1 MKKIKI
7 LTLVLAIVLVTMVAF
22 IGIYVPMQNRMENKI
37 KDYSYMMDLKG
48 GRNIIL
54 EVDNGN
60 KTTIKDSEGKEVK
73 ESENLSDDE
82 LKEKGYIKDETPYNS
97 EDSLN
102 TDNYKKSKEIL
113 TKRLKELK
121 VEEYNIKLDEENGNI
136 VLEIPENDNTDSIVS
151 ELTPAGKFEI
161 VDSETKEVLI
171 NNNDLKLV
179 NVMYGSDNS
188 SKSATSTGT
197 VVYLNIEFT
206 KDGAKKLEDITNKYV
221 KVETSGT
228 ETKEDGEQKENTEN
242 TTAEKK
248 VSLLIDDE
256 EMLSTSFEE
265 PIRTGKMQLSI
276 GRASKDNDTLKG
288 YISQA
293 SNMATVLNNG
303 KMPVKYTVH
312 DNKFIQSDITN
323 IELSMVVYVMLVITV
338 VALIFLSIKYRTI
351 GALGTISFIG
361 LASLFLLLIRY
372 TNVNI
377 SIQGILGI
385 ALTLVLNYM
394 FIYKLISK
402 IQNVKLK
409 ELSVSN
415 KIKETYK
422 EFFVRILPIVIAVIV
437 FCFAGWA
444 TISSFG
450 MVMFWG
456 IILIAIYNAIVTN
469 LLFRINNKQ

>member
-7 LTLVLAIVLVTMVAF
+7 LTLVLAIILVTMVAF
-22 IGIYVPMQNRMENKI
+22 IGIYVPVQNRMENNVKG
-37 KDYSYMMDLKG
+37 YSYMMDLKG

-54 EVDNGN
+54 SVDEGK

-73 ESENLSDDE
+73 DADNLSDEE
-82 LKEKGYIKDETPYNS
+82 LNEKGYVKEETPYNN
-97 EDSLN
+97 EEVLN
-102 TDNYKKSKEIL
+102 ADNYKKSKEIL
-113 TKRLKELK
+113 QKRLKELK
-121 VEEYNIKLDEENGNI
+121 IEEYDIKLDEENGNI
-136 VLEIPENDNTDSIVS
+136 VLNIPENDDTDSVIS
-151 ELTPAGKFEI
+151 ELSPAGKFEI

-179 NVMYGSDNS
+179 NVMYGSNNS
-188 SKSATSTGT
+188 GTTSTGT
-197 VVYLNIEFT
+197 TVYLNIEFN

-221 KVETSGT
+221 KSESTSSENENSEGT
-228 ETKEDGEQKENTEN
+228 GS
-242 TTAEKK
+242 TTTEKK
-248 VSLLIDDE
+248 VSLMIDDS

-265 PIRTGKMQLSI
+265 PIKTGKIQLSI
-276 GRASKDNDTLKG
+276 GKASKDNETLKG

-293 SNMATVLNNG
+293 SNMATILNNG

-312 DNKFIQSDITN
+312 ENQYIQSDITN
-323 IELSMVVYVMLVITV
+323 KELDLVVYTLLAIACVGLV
-338 VALIFLSIKYRTI
+338 FLVFKYKAI
-351 GALGTISFIG
+351 GALGTIAYVG

-372 TNVNI
+372 TNVDL

-385 ALTLVLNYM
+385 ALTLLLNYV
-394 FIYKLISK
+394 FVYKLVS
-402 IQNVKLK
+402 KLK
-409 ELSVSN
+409 DEKSKDLTLSG

-422 EFFVRILPIVIAVIV
+422 EFFIRILPICIVVIV

-456 IILIAIYNAIVTN
+456 IVLIAIYNVMVTN
-469 LLFRINNKQ
+469 LLFRISDNK